1 MVTARLMVSRKKA
14 TVPYLLRRILR
25 GRWIG
30 HQVAVEILNE
40 KNLWQEMAHILAQRL
55 MVLRMR
61 SQEMVGVDSYPMVRT
76 LLTELADYP
85 EAYRRQINALSFIQR
100 RTNLSRSRVMSILAE
115 LRKGGYITVHR
126 GVLEKITRTLP
137 AHF

>member
-1 MVTARLMVSRKKA
+1 M
-14 TVPYLLRRILR
+14 R

-30 HQVAVEILNE
+30 HQAAVEILNAQ
-40 KNLWQEMAHILAQRL
+40 NLWQEMAHVLAQRL
-55 MVLRMR
+55 MVLSMR
-61 SQEMVGVDSYPMVRT
+61 SQEMMGVDSYLMVRT

-85 EAYRRQINALSFIQR
+85 EAYRRQINVLSFIQR
-100 RTNLSRSRVMSILAE
+100 RTNLSRSRIMSILSE

-126 GVLEKITRTLP
+126 GVLRTIAHPLP

>member
-1 MVTARLMVSRKKA
+1 M
-14 TVPYLLRRILR
+14 
-25 GRWIG
+25 
-30 HQVAVEILNE
+30 
-40 KNLWQEMAHILAQRL
+40 WQEMAHILARKL

-61 SQEMVGVDSYPMVRT
+61 SQEDGGVDSYPMVRT

-85 EAYRRQINALSFIQR
+85 EEYRRQINALSFIQR

-115 LRKGGYITVHR
+115 LRKGGCPVHR

-137 AHF
+137 PTFKPRGGGRDFPTLVSRWAKAQPASKESSRSGSASRDSICVINA

>member
-1 MVTARLMVSRKKA
+1 M
-14 TVPYLLRRILR
+14 
-25 GRWIG
+25 
-30 HQVAVEILNE
+30 AVEILNE